1 MKKQWISLLLASV
14 LGSIFIQAAEPVI
27 MNMGESKYRIEIG
40 NLSMTIDAAG
50 GAKIR
55 SFKYK
60 DAEVISQSPMRET
73 FGSTF
78 WTSPQKE
85 WNWPPVAEYDKLP
98 YTVEQTST
106 SLVMT
111 SQVSPKYKY
120 RIRKEFRADAGDN
133 AIAITYFII
142 NESDETRRVAPW
154 EITRVPNEGI
164 VFFDASSGTITP
176 ADLIPFTQEYGVSW
190 YHTDARNGNRKINAD
205 GKGWLA
211 YTNNNLLLVKT
222 FPDLESSQS
231 APAEAEIQLYVN
243 SGKTYLELE
252 SQGAYTEL
260 KPGESLSYTVRWYL
274 MPVNSESITS
284 QQLISK
290 ARALFN

>member
-1 MKKQWISLLLASV
+1 MRKSFTSFLLVAL
-14 LGSIFIQAAEPVI
+14 LGTITSNAAEPVI
-27 MNMGESKYRIEIG
+27 KNMGESKYSVQVG
-40 NLSMTIDAAG
+40 NVSMTIDAAA
-50 GAKIR
+50 GAKIL
-55 SFKYK
+55 SYKYN
-60 DAEVISQSPMRET
+60 DSEIISQSPVREA

-85 WNWPPVAEYDKLP
+85 WNWPPVQEYDKAA
-98 YTVEQTST
+98 YTVEQTPQ
-106 SLVMT
+106 SLIMT
-111 SQVSPKYKY
+111 GQVSPKYKY
-120 RIRKEFRADAGDN
+120 RIRKEFRADAGGN
-133 AIAITYFII
+133 AIVITYFII

-222 FPDLESSQS
+222 FTDLESSQS
-231 APAEAEIQLYVN
+231 ATAEAEIQLYVN

-260 KPGESLSYTVRWYL
+260 KPGESLSYTVGWYL
-274 MPVNSESITS
+274 MPVQSESITS
-284 QQLISK
+284 EQLISK
-290 ARALFN
+290 V